1 MSPALQLT
9 TPTPPFPKLVMQK
22 PSPLVASVLWA
33 SSDSWA
39 SSSCLATS
47 AQTRQVRQCKA
58 DLEIAHHHEEEMQL
72 KLESAEQSRYSEASL
87 DLSSSDSPPLSGPLT
102 PPPPPP
108 PNSSLPIC
116 RSAETVDTA
125 ALEKDLTSAKAAA
138 RAADNRLRQ
147 NVSSGP
153 RLMDGL
159 L

>member
-108 PNSSLPIC
+108 PIPPSRFAEARRLWTQLRLKRTSLQ
-116 RSAETVDTA
+116 
-125 ALEKDLTSAKAAA
+125 
-138 RAADNRLRQ
+138 LRQ
-147 NVSSGP
+147 RQGP
-153 RLMDGL
+153 RTTGSGRT
-159 L
+159 